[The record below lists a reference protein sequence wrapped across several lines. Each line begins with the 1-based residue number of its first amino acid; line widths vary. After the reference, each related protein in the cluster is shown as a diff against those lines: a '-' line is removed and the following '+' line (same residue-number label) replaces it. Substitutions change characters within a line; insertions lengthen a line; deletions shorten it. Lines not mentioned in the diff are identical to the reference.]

1 MNETAVTS
9 GSRRFCVVQFEF
21 PWVLGPA
28 DGRYTIREHLGETPS
43 HVLVLRVLGAAERR
57 RLLGRRRRGRAIEAT
72 PDQPPEPVV
81 TTRATLV
88 DTAALDGYEAAS
100 RWLGEADLDALA
112 AVALA
117 RLNRVLHA
125 HRVASADPFVR
136 EVALGQALVVRVGFG
151 DGARVADARWDRARE
166 LAHAAPAAGMTR
178 PRAAALRPQERLAA
192 LLAGRDV
199 ALACE
204 ELTLRVRL
212 DVDAGRL
219 REAAL
224 GLRVAFEAALA
235 ELEPWRDGAGLAG
248 RLAEL
253 GGRREEVGAAADAAL
268 QGGLDDE
275 QTAVVGAVLG
285 RIEAALRAR
294 VVGEGLVGK
303 SSESCAASPFHAR
316 SFHDARMAARGP
328 DYFEPY

>member
-1 MNETAVTS
+1 MTETAVTP

-21 PWVLGPA
+21 PWPLGPV

-43 HVLVLRVLGAAERR
+43 HVLVTRVLGAPER
-57 RLLGRRRRGRAIEAT
+57 RLLARRRSSARAVADT
-72 PDQPPEPVV
+72 PDPPPQPVV

-88 DTAALDGYEAAS
+88 DTAALDGAEAAA
-100 RWLGEADLDALA
+100 RWLADADLAALA
-112 AVALA
+112 PPALE

-125 HRVASADPFVR
+125 HRIAAADPYAR
-136 EVALGQALVVRVGFG
+136 EVALAQALVVRVGFG
-151 DGARVADARWDRARE
+151 DGEQVAEGRFERARE
-166 LAHAAPAAGMTR
+166 LLPSSSGAARAAAR
-178 PRAAALRPQERLAA
+178 RAALRPQERLAA

-224 GLRVAFEAALA
+224 GLGVALDAALA
-235 ELEPWRDGAGLAG
+235 ELEPWRDAGGLAG

-253 GGRREEVGAAADAAL
+253 RERRDA
-268 QGGLDDE
+268 
-275 QTAVVGAVLG
+275 VGAVAGVALQRGLDEDQIAVVVSALG
-285 RIEAALRAR
+285 RVEAALRVR
-294 VVGEGLVGK
+294 VIGEGL
-303 SSESCAASPFHAR
+303 
-316 SFHDARMAARGP
+316 
-328 DYFEPY
+328 

>member
-1 MNETAVTS
+1 MTETAVTS

-21 PWVLGPA
+21 PWALGPP

-43 HVLVLRVLGAAERR
+43 HVLVLRLLGAPER
-57 RLLGRRRRGRAIEAT
+57 RLLGRRRGRGRSVQAPPEPA
-72 PDQPPEPVV
+72 PEPVV

-100 RWLGEADLDALA
+100 SWLAGADVEALA
-112 AVALA
+112 DAALA
-117 RLNRVLHA
+117 RLNRALHA
-125 HRVASADPFVR
+125 HRIAAADPYAR
-136 EVALGQALVVRVGFG
+136 EVALTQALVVRVGFG
-151 DGARVADARWDRARE
+151 DGERVAEGRWDRARE
-166 LAHAAPAAGMTR
+166 LPRPVSAPRSRT
-178 PRAAALRPQERLAA
+178 AALRPQERLAA

-224 GLRVAFEAALA
+224 GLRMALDAALA
-235 ELEPWRDGAGLAG
+235 ELEPWRDTAGLAE
-248 RLAEL
+248 RLGEL
-253 GGRREEVGAAADAAL
+253 HKRGDEVGAVADVAL
-268 QGGLDDE
+268 QRGLDDE
-275 QTAVVGAVLG
+275 QIAVVVSVLG

-294 VVGEGLVGK
+294 VVGEGL
-303 SSESCAASPFHAR
+303 
-316 SFHDARMAARGP
+316 
-328 DYFEPY
+328 